1 MSKKKDNC
9 QSDNDCIET
18 ETCYMGFCDDLCQL
32 PGVCAPNAN
41 CQVKMHRPICMCPK
55 GHGGNPAINCTST
68 NLCKNNFLIHLKSN
82 SNLKS
87 TNQ

>member
-32 PGVCAPNAN
+32 PGVCAPNAI
-41 CQVKMHRPICMCPK
+41 CHVKMHRPICMCPK
-55 GHGGNPAINCTST
+55 GHGGNPAVNCTTT
-68 NLCKNNFLIHLKSN
+68 NLCKIYISN
-82 SNLKS
+82 QPKTLSPFIIN
-87 TNQ
+87 